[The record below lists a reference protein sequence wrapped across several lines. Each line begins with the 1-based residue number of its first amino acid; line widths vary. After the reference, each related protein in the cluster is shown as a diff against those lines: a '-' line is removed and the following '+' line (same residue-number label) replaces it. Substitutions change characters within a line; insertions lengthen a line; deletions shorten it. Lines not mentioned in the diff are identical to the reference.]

1 MICNW
6 TSQRYLICF
15 LSLVFLIDITMS
27 HIFFFFGFIN
37 LSLVVNIELDTDA
50 LNFVKPPSLWSYFRL
65 TVIHQSF
72 HFFDQFL
79 EEARNHASNI
89 LSLPQSDSLEKVRMK
104 DTKKKKKT
112 WQRSVSFWFKFG
124 RSAGEEATSKTNTLK
139 DSSNPLDA
147 DHRPMSGRLFGNGS
161 KFSQL
166 HRRIRQSTSGP
177 LACCFTPTR
186 AEETEV
192 PYRYLDHQ
200 NHPLRAQAFG
210 PIYLVT

>member
-1 MICNW
+1 MNK
-6 TSQRYLICF
+6 SP
-15 LSLVFLIDITMS
+15 
-27 HIFFFFGFIN
+27 IFPKDEHGN
-37 LSLVVNIELDTDA
+37 CGELGYDLQLD
-50 LNFVKPPSLWSYFRL
+50 FSK
-65 TVIHQSF
+65 
-72 HFFDQFL
+72 FL

-104 DTKKKKKT
+104 DTKKKKKKT
-112 WQRSVSFWFKFG
+112 WPRSVSFWFKFG
-124 RSAGEEATSKTNTLK
+124 KSAGEEATSKTNNTLK
-139 DSSNPLDA
+139 DSSSSNPLDA
-147 DHRPMSGRLFGNGS
+147 DHRPLSGRLFGNGS

-192 PYRYLDHQ
+192 PYRFLDHQ

>member
-1 MICNW
+1 MLHQDQAGSCSANFGAKAMLKW
-6 TSQRYLICF
+6 KMNKSP
-15 LSLVFLIDITMS
+15 
-27 HIFFFFGFIN
+27 IFPKDEHGN
-37 LSLVVNIELDTDA
+37 CSELGHD
-50 LNFVKPPSLWSYFRL
+50 LRL
-65 TVIHQSF
+65 DFSK
-72 HFFDQFL
+72 FL

-89 LSLPQSDSLEKVRMK
+89 LSPPQSDSLEKVRMK
-104 DTKKKKKT
+104 DTKKKKKKT
-112 WQRSVSFWFKFG
+112 WQRSVSFWFKF
-124 RSAGEEATSKTNTLK
+124 RKSAGEEATSKTDTLK
-139 DSSNPLDA
+139 DSNPLDA
-147 DHRPMSGRLFGNGS
+147 DHRPFSGRLFGNGS

-186 AEETEV
+186 AEETEL